1 MPTVLRVGAYR
12 FFFYSS
18 DRNEPIHIHVES
30 DDNIAKVWVDPIRLE
45 NSGGFSRADINRI
58 LAIIKEN
65 QNELMEAWNGY
76 FSS

>member
-18 DRNEPIHIHVES
+18 DRNEPINIHVES